1 MLFFGLSARLFCLS
15 ARSLFF
21 CLSARSLFFCLSAA
35 PFFGAFLPVQWKYLC
50 LHDSLATAGGR
61 RRSGIW
67 SIAGVASV
75 VG

>member
-1 MLFFGLSARLFCLS
+1 MGDPLMVALFWVSF
-15 ARSLFF
+15 
-21 CLSARSLFFCLSAA
+21 
-35 PFFGAFLPVQWKYLC
+35 PPV
-50 LHDSLATAGGR
+50 HDSLATAGGR